1 MWWLEASLKARNGAR
16 RAIRFAGVV
25 VLGATVAGCFQPLYG
40 EHSLS
45 GSPTIKAELSQV
57 DIAQIP
63 APNGTPLSRIAV
75 ETRNA
80 LVFGFNGGSSSPAPT
95 HRLNIRM
102 TSQDQA
108 VTIDLT
114 TARPDVSNFGLNAT
128 FELVDL
134 KTSKVVL
141 RDQTF
146 SRVSYDIP
154 GQQQRFARA
163 RGLRDAEN
171 RAAKAI
177 ADNIQA
183 RLASYFVAGT

>member
-1 MWWLEASLKARNGAR
+1 MWWRKASPRTGAR
-16 RAIRFAGVV
+16 TRQTVRLAGIVA
-25 VLGATVAGCFQPLYG
+25 LGAMVAGCFQPLYG
-40 EHSLS
+40 DR
-45 GSPTIKAELSQV
+45 GPTGDPTVKAELSQV

-75 ETRNA
+75 ETRNS
-80 LVFGFNGGSSSPAPT
+80 LVFGFNGGAAAPAPT

-102 TSQDQA
+102 SSQELA
-108 VTIDLT
+108 VTIDLA
-114 TARPDVSNFGLNAT
+114 TARPDVSNYGLNVYYD
-128 FELVDL
+128 LVDL
-134 KTSKVVL
+134 RTGKVVL

-154 GQQQRFARA
+154 GQQQRFARS

-171 RAAKAI
+171 RAAKVI
-177 ADNIQA
+177 ADNIQT